1 MADWEQHLTA
11 QKKSAVKNELQV
23 YLQDDLFPRQKD
35 FDILQWW
42 RMHSAKY
49 HILSCMA
56 RDLFVAPASIVVSES
71 AFSTSGRVISKYRSR
86 LTSKNVEALIC
97 LEDWLRVQGN
107 LLLIG
112 FNNMF
117 VQDCNSK
124 IYVDLLGHSNFKIA
138 EGDSNDDEGRLE

>member
-1 MADWEQHLTA
+1 
-11 QKKSAVKNELQV
+11 
-23 YLQDDLFPRQKD
+23 
-35 FDILQWW
+35 
-42 RMHSAKY
+42 MHSAKY
-49 HILSCMA
+49 PILSCMA
-56 RDLFVAPASIVVSES
+56 RDLFAAPASIVVSES

-97 LEDWLRVQGN
+97 LEDWLRVEGN